1 MLVGYSMLRRTAAA
15 CLRSAQSSWGTTVA
29 ACQVNQPINA
39 STVQFL
45 SFSSASEPDTE
56 TNPAPSEK
64 VVRLAGEI
72 ENLSVKEVVWL
83 NKILKESLG
92 ISDADLGMGM
102 PMGMAQMAAAPAAGA
117 GDGAGEVAPEKTSF
131 SVIIDGFDASSKIKI
146 IKEIRTVLPE
156 LGLKEA
162 KALVRSRSAGMQA
175 CTIQYNIVWHQT
187 LLRLAPQETR

>member
-1 MLVGYSMLRRTAAA
+1 MLRRTVAA
-15 CLRSAQSSWGTTVA
+15 CLRSAQSSWGTPVA
-29 ACQVNQPINA
+29 ACQLDQPVNA
-39 STVQFL
+39 SAVQFL
-45 SFSSASEPDTE
+45 SVSSSSEPDTE

-64 VVRLAGEI
+64 VVRLASEI

-92 ISDADLGMGM
+92 LSDADLGMGM

-117 GDGAGEVAPEKTSF
+117 GDGAAEVAPEKTSF
-131 SVIIDGFDASSKIKI
+131 NVIIDGFDASSKIKI

-162 KALVRSRSAGMQA
+162 KALVRSRCTGMPA
-175 CTIQYNIVWHQT
+175 CTIQ
-187 LLRLAPQETR
+187 